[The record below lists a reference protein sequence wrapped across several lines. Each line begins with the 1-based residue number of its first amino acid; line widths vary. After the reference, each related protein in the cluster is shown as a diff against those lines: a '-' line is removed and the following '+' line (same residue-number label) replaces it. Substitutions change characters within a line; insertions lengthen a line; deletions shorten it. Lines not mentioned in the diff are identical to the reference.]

1 MDTEMDR
8 ARLQFTN
15 SLRVLRA
22 ELDKYDRIVE
32 SVGFL
37 DKTAMHGFMFL
48 VASARASARTLAEIN
63 KAGGGPGWS

>member
-1 MDTEMDR
+1 MER
-8 ARLQFTN
+8 ARLQFSN
-15 SLRVLRA
+15 SLCVLRA

-32 SVGFL
+32 TVGYL

-63 KAGGGPGWS
+63 KAAGGPGWS